1 MKKFFEK
8 IKNYFMKSCEHT
20 AEAKD
25 VIVDKQCDDTILT
38 EEDAVF
44 ISPILSNEDKNV
56 DITTKECEEETKEE
70 PVKKPKRKYKKRVK
84 PENKQ

>member
-1 MKKFFEK
+1 MKKIWKK

-20 AEAKD
+20 DEAKD
-25 VIVDKQCDDTILT
+25 VVIKCDNEILT
-38 EEDAVF
+38 EENVVY
-44 ISPILSNEDKNV
+44 ISPILPDEDK
-56 DITTKECEEETKEE
+56 DADATTKQCKEETKEE

>member
-1 MKKFFEK
+1 MKKIWKK
-8 IKNYFMKSCEHT
+8 IKNYFMRSCEHT

-25 VIVDKQCDDTILT
+25 VVIKCDNEILT
-38 EEDAVF
+38 EEDVVG
-44 ISPILSNEDKNV
+44 ISPIIQSKDQDVNV
-56 DITTKECEEETKEE
+56 NAKECKEETKEE